1 MTGNSPQPDGSELW
15 LAMPASTRARAE
27 AQDAPLASV
36 ITAVADRAHALGLT
50 AADLAGVLGISE
62 SEWLVLLHRWPHGA
76 ASEWLDTSLRLL
88 CELLG
93 SVLRF
98 ADKTDGACWLRTHHP
113 AMGDSPLGRLISSPL
128 ALPWL
133 SAILLEERGR

>member
-1 MTGNSPQPDGSELW
+1 MTGSNPRHVGMEPW

-27 AQDAPLASV
+27 ARDAPFACV
-36 ITAVADRAHALGLT
+36 VTAVADRADALGLS
-50 AADLAGVLGISE
+50 AGELGGILGISE
-62 SEWLVLLHRWPHGA
+62 GEWLVLLHRWPHVA

-93 SVLRF
+93 SVLTF
-98 ADKTDGACWLRTHHP
+98 AEKTDGAWWLRAHHP
-113 AMGDSPLGRLISSPL
+113 AMGDSPLGRLIRSPM